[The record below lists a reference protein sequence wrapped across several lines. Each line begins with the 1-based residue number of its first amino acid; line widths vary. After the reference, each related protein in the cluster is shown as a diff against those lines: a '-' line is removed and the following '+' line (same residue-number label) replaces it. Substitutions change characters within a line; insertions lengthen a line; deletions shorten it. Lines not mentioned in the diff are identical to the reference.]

1 MEIIKEALMQWGE
14 AIHLSMENRTMFYSP
29 VLDHW
34 RVKKW
39 AGKSAKSFIYDGGS
53 FMMAFDY
60 LLGAHAAEHP
70 LHPAGG
76 DGVADSQS
84 DKPASDRIVIGDRQ
98 GTQ

>member
-39 AGKSAKSFIYDGGS
+39 AGKNAKSFIYDGGS
-53 FMMAFDY
+53 FMMAFEY
-60 LLGAHAAEHP
+60 LLGTHAAEHP
-70 LHPAGG
+70 LHPTGG
-76 DGVADSQS
+76 DVADESQV
-84 DKPASDRIVIGDRQ
+84 DKPASG
-98 GTQ
+98 